1 MTAQE
6 LKNSILMQAV
16 QGKLVPQDP
25 NDEPASVLL
34 AKIRAE
40 KEQMMKEGKIK
51 KEPISEIYIDPSDNQ
66 HYEKVGKTVK
76 CIEDEIPFKIPKGWA
91 WVRISSIS
99 SVVTKGTTPRG
110 GNVSY
115 KEKGIG
121 FLRAGNVA
129 GLDTIDKS
137 DLNFIDADTHTGYLS
152 RSILEANDILITI
165 AGTLGRTALVRNED
179 LPLNANQAISIVR
192 LITTNS
198 IDLLY
203 LIYAINSPVIQK
215 HLTTQR
221 KITAIPNLTLEI
233 ISKCF
238 IPIPPFEEQKRIV
251 SRFKEILP
259 YINNYEWDCKKLKK
273 MDSELPNNLK
283 KSILQYAI
291 QGKLVEQNPDD
302 EPASELIKRIRAEKE
317 KLIKSGKLKKDKN
330 ESFIYRGSDNSYY
343 EKFQNGK
350 EVCIDNEI
358 PFEIPQSWAWCRLS
372 YAMSVYGGK
381 RIPAGQKLVTEDTG
395 HKYIRVTDMKNSSV
409 SNSDVHYITNEVYEQ
424 IKRYTISCDD
434 LYITVAGTIGKV
446 GNIPIEFDGANLT
459 ENANKLITYDLDNDY
474 VKLMMNSAAI
484 QNQITEATTKVG
496 QPKLAIMRI
505 KSLLIPLPPIAE
517 QQRIVSKIKE
527 CLNLLK

>member
-51 KEPISEIYIDPSDNQ
+51 KEPISEIYVDPSDNQ

-302 EPASELIKRIRAEKE
+302 EPASELIKRIRLEKE

-330 ESFIYRGSDNSYY
+330 ESYIYRGSDNSYY

-350 EVCIDNEI
+350 EICIDDEI
-358 PFEIPQSWAWCRLS
+358 PFVIPTSWTWVRLGFIGNWS
-372 YAMSVYGGK
+372 SGATPSRAKPQYYGGT
-381 RIPAGQKLVTEDTG
+381 IPWLKTG
-395 HKYIRVTDMKNSSV
+395 DLNDGYIESV
-409 SNSDVHYITNEVYEQ
+409 SENITDLALSETSVKLNPVGSILIAMYGATIGKLGIANIKLTTNQACCACLPFYGIYNEYLFYFLMSQKKEFIKRGEGGAQPNISKEKIISTLMPTPPLDEQ
-424 IKRYTISCDD
+424 IKIVATI
-434 LYITVAGTIGKV
+434 K
-446 GNIPIEFDGANLT
+446 
-459 ENANKLITYDLDNDY
+459 
-474 VKLMMNSAAI
+474 
-484 QNQITEATTKVG
+484 QIFEH
-496 QPKLAIMRI
+496 L
-505 KSLLIPLPPIAE
+505 
-517 QQRIVSKIKE
+517 
-527 CLNLLK
+527 

>member
-51 KEPISEIYIDPSDNQ
+51 KEPISEIYVDPSDNQ

-76 CIEDEIPFKIPKGWA
+76 CIEDEIPFKLPKGWC
-91 WVRISSIS
+91 WTRYHNILEIIMGQSPDGNSVSESNSGIEFHQGKIYFGSKYIGIS
-99 SVVTKGTTPRG
+99 SVRTSKPKKIAPANSVLLCVRAPVGISNIADREICIGRGLCALITFGGISEEFIFYQSKTLETYYQSLSTGTTF
-110 GNVSY
+110 
-115 KEKGIG
+115 K
-121 FLRAGNVA
+121 
-129 GLDTIDKS
+129 
-137 DLNFIDADTHTGYLS
+137 
-152 RSILEANDILITI
+152 
-165 AGTLGRTALVRNED
+165 
-179 LPLNANQAISIVR
+179 
-192 LITTNS
+192 
-198 IDLLY
+198 
-203 LIYAINSPVIQK
+203 AINKDIV
-215 HLTTQR
+215 
-221 KITAIPNLTLEI
+221 ANTLI
-233 ISKCF
+233 AL
-238 IPIPPFEEQKRIV
+238 PPLSEQKRIV
-251 SRFKEILP
+251 NRTKEILP
-259 YINNYEWDCKKLKK
+259 YIKDYELKCKRLKKL
-273 MDSELPNNLK
+273 DDELPNKLK

-291 QGKLVEQNPDD
+291 EGKLVKQNPDD

>member
-1 MTAQE
+1 
-6 LKNSILMQAV
+6 MQAV

-76 CIEDEIPFKIPKGWA
+76 CIEDEIPFEIPKGWKWCRFNSIYLA
-91 WVRISSIS
+91 NIGGGTPSKSNANYWNGEISWA
-99 SVVTKGTTPRG
+99 SVKDL
-110 GNVSY
+110 SKDSFY
-115 KEKGIG
+115 IDK
-121 FLRAGNVA
+121 
-129 GLDTIDKS
+129 TIDKITVEGLKNS
-137 DLNFIDADTHTGYLS
+137 SSNVIPKKNLIICTRMGLGKVVINNTDMAINQDLRGIIMPKTVNNLYIAYYYKNSKIESQGLTVKGIKNKNLS
-152 RSILEANDILITI
+152 NMLIPLPPEKEQVRIINKVAELEPYIKNYHQLYEKI
-165 AGTLGRTALVRNED
+165 
-179 LPLNANQAISIVR
+179 
-192 LITTNS
+192 NS
-198 IDLLY
+198 I
-203 LIYAINSPVIQK
+203 NTS
-215 HLTTQR
+215 
-221 KITAIPNLTLEI
+221 
-233 ISKCF
+233 ISG
-238 IPIPPFEEQKRIV
+238 Q
-251 SRFKEILP
+251 
-259 YINNYEWDCKKLKK
+259 
-273 MDSELPNNLK
+273 LK

>member
-1 MTAQE
+1 M
-6 LKNSILMQAV
+6 
-16 QGKLVPQDP
+16 
-25 NDEPASVLL
+25 
-34 AKIRAE
+34 
-40 KEQMMKEGKIK
+40 
-51 KEPISEIYIDPSDNQ
+51 
-66 HYEKVGKTVK
+66 
-76 CIEDEIPFKIPKGWA
+76 
-91 WVRISSIS
+91 
-99 SVVTKGTTPRG
+99 TKGTTPRG

-302 EPASELIKRIRAEKE
+302 EPASELIKRIRLEKE

-330 ESFIYRGSDNSYY
+330 ESYIYRGSDNSYY

-350 EVCIDNEI
+350 EICIDDEI
-358 PFEIPQSWAWCRLS
+358 PFEIPQSWEWMRVCNCADIYTGNSISENIKKLKYTGLS
-372 YAMSVYGGK
+372 EGFNYIGTKDVNFNNTINYDNGIKIPFEEPKFKKAYKNNTLICVEGGSAGRKVAMLS
-381 RIPAGQKLVTEDTG
+381 EDVCFG
-395 HKYIRVTDMKNSSV
+395 
-409 SNSDVHYITNEVYEQ
+409 
-424 IKRYTISCDD
+424 
-434 LYITVAGTIGKV
+434 
-446 GNIPIEFDGANLT
+446 
-459 ENANKLITYDLDNDY
+459 NKLATINSWIINPEYIYLLFQSSIIQDFFKNNMSGIIGG
-474 VKLMMNSAAI
+474 VSINKLKKFIVPVPPLKEQERIVN
-484 QNQITEATTKVG
+484 KV
-496 QPKLAIMRI
+496 
-505 KSLLIPLPPIAE
+505 SLL
-517 QQRIVSKIKE
+517 QS
-527 CLNLLK
+527 LLR